1 MSRTVISATFVSFG
15 LLLITV
21 GCGDAPKMDAEQV
34 AAYRTKFTLADEPDG
49 IQTVADVRL
58 TLLGESAVPHDH
70 DGDGKPDHSPEEHD
84 ALADADKDDAHHS
97 DHDDSDGEHAHHDED
112 GDRHGDEVA
121 GHDDGDDHEGHDEHA
136 HHDKDG
142 DDHSDETAGHDEDA
156 DHDHKG
162 DEHGHEHAHQA
173 HEVVMLGNIGGLANP
188 WAESHR
194 DYPFKKTEA
203 IFFLADPEAFIE
215 NEEAGHKHAPGE
227 ECAFCAAHAADKA
240 DLLAIVRFVDEKG
253 EVLQTD
259 ARELFD
265 VKEHDMVVVSGEARI
280 TDGGILV
287 VDARGLYVRR

>member
-1 MSRTVISATFVSFG
+1 MLTT
-15 LLLITV
+15 L
-21 GCGDAPKMDAEQV
+21 GCGDAATMDAQQI

-58 TLLGESAVPHDH
+58 TLVGAPEADLDDH
-70 DGDGKPDHSPEEHD
+70 DGDGEPDHAPEDHD
-84 ALADADKDDAHHS
+84 ADADDGHADGKAEHA
-97 DHDDSDGEHAHHDED
+97 DHDHDGAD
-112 GDRHGDEVA
+112 HGDEA
-121 GHDDGDDHEGHDEHA
+121 E
-136 HHDKDG
+136 
-142 DDHSDETAGHDEDA
+142 GHDEDA
-156 DHDHKG
+156 DDDHEGDDEHEGDHDHG
-162 DEHGHEHAHQA
+162 DHGHEHAHEA

-253 EVLQTD
+253 KVLQTD